1 MTPWLSIVG
10 LGEDGL
16 AGVAPVAR
24 PLIEGAA
31 TLVGGARHLA
41 MVPADHPAE
50 RLTWANPLSATVDA
64 ILRRRGSRVC
74 VLATGDPM
82 WYGIGVTLAR
92 EVAAEERVI
101 VPAASAFS
109 LACARMGWPLA
120 EVETLTLHGRP
131 LDLLRGFLAPGA
143 RLVMLAN
150 DGDTPGEIA
159 ALLAGA
165 GYGESRITVLE
176 HMGGADERRIED
188 SARRWQATRAAAL
201 NTVCVACRAGTDA
214 RVYSRAPGLPDAA
227 YENDGQLTKREVR
240 AATLA
245 ALAPLPGQLLWDVG
259 AGCGSIAIEWMR
271 AARGARAVAIERNA
285 ERGAMIARNA
295 SGLGTPNLDI
305 VTAAAPAALAELDPP
320 DAVFVGG
327 GVSEHGVVEAC
338 WEALSAG
345 GRLVANVVTV
355 EGEGELM
362 RARER
367 WGGELVRI
375 AVSRTKPLGEFSG
388 WQALAPVTQ
397 LVVVK
402 Q

>member
-16 AGVAPVAR
+16 AGVAPAAR
-24 PLIEGAA
+24 PLIEGAE

-50 RLTWANPLSATVDA
+50 RLTWANPLDRTVDE

-92 EVAAEERVI
+92 HVAAGERTI
-101 VPAASAFS
+101 VPAAAAFS

-131 LDLLRGFLAPGA
+131 LDLLRACLAPGA
-143 RLVMLAN
+143 RLILLAN
-150 DGDTPGEIA
+150 DGDTPAQVA
-159 ALLAGA
+159 ALLAET
-165 GYGESRITVLE
+165 GYGESRVTVLE
-176 HMGGADERRIED
+176 HMGGDAERRVE
-188 SARRWQATRAAAL
+188 ATAERWQEPRAAAL
-201 NTVCVACRAGTDA
+201 NTLCVECRAGPDA
-214 RVYSRAPGLPDAA
+214 KAYSRVPGLPDAA
-227 YENDGQLTKREVR
+227 YENDGQITKREVR

-259 AGCGSIAIEWMR
+259 AGAGSIAIEWMR
-271 AARGARAVAIERNA
+271 AARGANAVAVERDA
-285 ERGAMIARNA
+285 GRAATIARNA
-295 SGLGTPNLDI
+295 AALGAPDLEI
-305 VTAAAPAALAELDPP
+305 VTADAPAALAGLDPP

-327 GVSEHGVVEAC
+327 GVSEPGLIAAC
-338 WEALSAG
+338 WEALAPS

-355 EGEGELM
+355 EGEAALLKWH
-362 RARER
+362 ER
-367 WGGELVRI
+367 VGGELTRI

-388 WQALAPVTQ
+388 WTSLAPVTQ
-397 LVVVK
+397 
-402 Q
+402 